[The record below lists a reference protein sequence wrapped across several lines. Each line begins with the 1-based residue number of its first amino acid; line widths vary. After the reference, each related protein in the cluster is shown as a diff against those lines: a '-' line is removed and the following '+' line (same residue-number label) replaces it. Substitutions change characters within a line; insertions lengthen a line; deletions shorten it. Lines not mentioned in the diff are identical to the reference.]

1 MQKIVGGLEFSVFF
15 IYFGDRERVLEVVE
29 LLGWSFENNL
39 KDFVKMDE
47 IELVIVIV
55 FILRFWLFIYCVFFV
70 GQEYIYKNIYC
81 YFRYKLYDYEGFWIF
96 FKKFKE
102 FINKKQVMVIFKVF
116 KRVEVIRGLLLFW
129 YFREERLEI

>member
-1 MQKIVGGLEFSVFF
+1 MGGLEFSVFF

-70 GQEYIYKNIYC
+70 G
-81 YFRYKLYDYEGFWIF
+81 
-96 FKKFKE
+96 
-102 FINKKQVMVIFKVF
+102 
-116 KRVEVIRGLLLFW
+116 
-129 YFREERLEI
+129 